1 MTCFYTIFFF
11 NKGIYLYFDLLF
23 VKSIDYSVK
32 KEYYR
37 DMEHLLEPLK
47 NLGLSEKE
55 AKIYLALL
63 QLGPSTPYQIAN
75 KAEIKRP
82 TAYVIA
88 EELVEKGLIVHV
100 PGEDKKRYIARTPD
114 AFIEEQG
121 EKLRAARAILPEL
134 RSFQKGTVEKPSI
147 MYYEGAEG
155 LRQAYE
161 YKKKELHGKEIVGF
175 FASGEDLTPEM
186 NRILLDW
193 NEYRKK
199 YGTKAR
205 GLTVDHSTLAPYAK
219 YLAPGEGSIEAKF
232 MPPEL
237 YSAKVSI
244 ESCDKQFVRICL
256 MESAQTLII
265 ESPKL
270 AVAIGETFELL
281 WKAFEG
287 KYNQPQALKFDQ
299 DNNPE
304 KG

>member
-1 MTCFYTIFFF
+1 
-11 NKGIYLYFDLLF
+11 
-23 VKSIDYSVK
+23 
-32 KEYYR
+32 
-37 DMEHLLEPLK
+37 MEHLLKPLK

-114 AFIEEQG
+114 VFLEEQG

-155 LRQAYE
+155 VRQAYD
-161 YKKKELHGKEIVGF
+161 YKKRELHGKEIVGF
-175 FASGEDLTPEM
+175 FASPEDASPEVTSVFM
-186 NRILLDW
+186 EW
-193 NEYRKK
+193 NEYKEK
-199 YGTKAR
+199 YGPKVR
-205 GLTVDHSTLAPYAK
+205 GLTVDGPNLVPYAK
-219 YLAPGEGSIEAKF
+219 YIEPGKGSIEAKF

-244 ESCDKQFVRICL
+244 EACDKQFVRICL
-256 MESAQTLII
+256 IGSAQALII
-265 ESPKL
+265 ESRQL
-270 AVAIGETFELL
+270 AEAFTETFELL
-281 WKAFEG
+281 WQALEG
-287 KYNQPQALKFDQ
+287 KYDQPQALKFDQ
-299 DNNPE
+299 E
-304 KG
+304 

>member
-1 MTCFYTIFFF
+1 M
-11 NKGIYLYFDLLF
+11 D
-23 VKSIDYSVK
+23 
-32 KEYYR
+32 
-37 DMEHLLEPLK
+37 HLVEPLK

-63 QLGPSTPYQIAN
+63 QLGPSTPYQIAK
-75 KAEIKRP
+75 KAELKRP

-100 PGEDKKRYIARTPD
+100 PGESPKKYIARTPD
-114 AFIEEQG
+114 SFFEEAESRLQ
-121 EKLRAARAILPEL
+121 KAKSVLPEL
-134 RSFQKGTVEKPSI
+134 RSFQKGTAEKPSI

-155 LRQAYE
+155 VRQAYD

-193 NEYRKK
+193 NEYREKH
-199 YGTKAR
+199 GTKAR

-219 YLAPGEGSIEAKF
+219 YLEPGKGSIQAKF
-232 MPPEL
+232 MPSEL

-244 ESCDKQFVRICL
+244 ESCNKQFVRICL

-270 AVAIGETFELL
+270 AVAISEAFELL
-281 WKAFEG
+281 WTSLKG
-287 KYNQPQALKFDQ
+287 KYDTPQILKI
-299 DNNPE
+299 
-304 KG
+304 KSTL